1 MSRKQTLEPGE
12 NPQIITALTAGGT
25 AAVHGMRKRGRRRH
39 HGDLRYLLI
48 LMALTAFGVSALV
61 PKQVVIVQAHPYSGE
76 MAQELQG
83 HYYKGIFPGRD
94 LSKRY

>member
-1 MSRKQTLEPGE
+1 MSK
-12 NPQIITALTAGGT
+12 
-25 AAVHGMRKRGRRRH
+25 HRH
-39 HGDLRYLLI
+39 DRHDLGYLLI
-48 LMALTAFGVSALV
+48 LFLLLAAGMSLV
-61 PKQVVIVQAHPYSGE
+61 KPKKTIIVEAKPYSGV